1 MFEIFTY
8 SFFINAMVT
17 ALLASITCGI
27 VGSYIVTKR
36 IVFISGGI
44 THASFGGIGLGYFL
58 GINPIITASI
68 FGVLSAVGIKAVAA
82 KTEVREDSTI
92 GIFWAL
98 GMAVGIIFIYMTPGY
113 APDLMTYLF
122 GNILTISQAD
132 MIYLSIL
139 TVGVVIYFFIMF
151 KEILFISFDEN
162 FARTQNVKVDLIN
175 YTLIAI
181 VALSIVVN
189 IRIVGIILVISMLTI
204 PQATAGM
211 LTKNFK
217 QMIFLSIVFGFVSS
231 IGGLI
236 ISYDL
241 NIPSGASIIFSS
253 VILFII
259 VKTIKAVSSLKK
271 N

>member
-1 MFEIFTY
+1 MLEIFTY
-8 SFFINAMVT
+8 PFFVNAMIT

-27 VGSYIVTKR
+27 VGTYIVTKR

-68 FGVLSAVGIKAVAA
+68 FGVLSAVGIKTVAL

-92 GIFWAL
+92 GIFWAF
-98 GMAVGIIFIYMTPGY
+98 GMALGIIFIYLTPGY

-122 GNILTISQAD
+122 GNILTVSRAD
-132 MIYLSIL
+132 MIYLAIL
-139 TVGVVIYFFIMF
+139 TLIVIIFFIMMF
-151 KEILFISFDEN
+151 KEILFIAFDEN

-175 YTLIAI
+175 YFLISI

-204 PQATAGM
+204 PQATAGL
-211 LTKNFK
+211 LTNNFK
-217 QMIFLSIVFGFVSS
+217 KMIYLSIVIGFISS
-231 IGGLI
+231 ICGLL

-253 VILFII
+253 VIIFLI
-259 VKTIKAVSSLKK
+259 VKLYKYFEPR